1 MELSNGALIHHPTS
15 RDEPAD
21 LTITLTH
28 PQLLAL
34 LSGTGSDQVQFE
46 GDQGVLG
53 HILGLTGEPDT
64 AMRIV
69 SP

>member
-1 MELSNGALIHHPTS
+1 LSASVRPEAT
-15 RDEPAD
+15 
-21 LTITLTH
+21 
-28 PQLLAL
+28 